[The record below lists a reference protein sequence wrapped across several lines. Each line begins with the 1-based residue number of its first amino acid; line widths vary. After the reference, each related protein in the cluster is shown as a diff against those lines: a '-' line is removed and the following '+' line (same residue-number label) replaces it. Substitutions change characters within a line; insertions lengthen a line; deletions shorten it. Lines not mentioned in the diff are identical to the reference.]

1 MTLLGRPL
9 AHLVNKAQFDA
20 VFAGKV
26 LSKTAHF
33 TLHYVAPAAPQTANA
48 CAKEAVGVM
57 VGVVVPKRWARS
69 AVTRNT
75 IKRQVYAVSAACAHS
90 LMLGHYV
97 VRLKTEFSRAS
108 FVSATSDAL
117 KRAVRAELQALFAT
131 GSASAGNQ
139 VAARAPAR

>member
-1 MTLLGRPL
+1 LARPL

-26 LSKTAHF
+26 LSKTTHF
-33 TLHYVAPAAPQTANA
+33 ALHYVAPAALQSTNTR
-48 CAKEAVGVM
+48 EI
-57 VGVVVPKRWARS
+57 GVVVPKRWARR

-97 VRLKTEFSRAS
+97 VRLKTEFSRAT

-131 GSASAGNQ
+131 VSARAGNH
-139 VAARAPAR
+139 AFATPPPALRASQP

>member
-1 MTLLGRPL
+1 LTSLVSPL

-26 LSKTAHF
+26 LGKTAHF
-33 TLHYVAPAAPQTANA
+33 ALHYAAPAAPQTAYT
-48 CAKEAVGVM
+48 CAI
-57 VGVVVPKRWARS
+57 GVVVPKRWARR

-97 VRLKTEFSRAS
+97 VRLKTEFSRAT

-131 GSASAGNQ
+131 VSASAGKP
-139 VAARAPAR
+139 VCATSLPAPRAPQP

>member
-1 MTLLGRPL
+1 LGRPL
-9 AHLVNKAQFDA
+9 AHLVDKAQFDA

-33 TLHYVAPAAPQTANA
+33 ALHHAVPAASPAAANTHA
-48 CAKEAVGVM
+48 I
-57 VGVVVPKRWARS
+57 GVVVPKRWARR

-90 LMLGHYV
+90 LMRGHYV
-97 VRLKTEFSRAS
+97 VRLKTEFSRAT

-117 KRAVRAELQALFAT
+117 KRAVRAELQALFT
-131 GSASAGNQ
+131 TVNVSNASNQ
-139 VAARAPAR
+139 ASVALPASPRAPQP

>member
-1 MTLLGRPL
+1 LTSLVSPL

-26 LSKTAHF
+26 LGKTAHF
-33 TLHYVAPAAPQTANA
+33 ALHYVAPAAPQAANIHA
-48 CAKEAVGVM
+48 I
-57 VGVVVPKRWARS
+57 GVVVPKRWARR

-97 VRLKTEFSRAS
+97 VRLKTEFSRAT
-108 FVSATSDAL
+108 FISATSDAL
-117 KRAVRAELQALFAT
+117 KRAVRAELQALFASV
-131 GSASAGNQ
+131 SASAGNHASATLPP
-139 VAARAPAR
+139 AACAPQP